1 MPRAQPAEIR
11 WLRRGRY
18 PIVLSYDT
26 TRANAQG
33 RRPDGIQWPG
43 KRHSDGALDV
53 AREPGGTFDSLAGVG
68 NAVDSVEGGH
78 DMHPTATS
86 TGSRGTRRWDDYL
99 DRPTAAVVA
108 TAGLVRASF
117 VAIVTGFAHV
127 RTGASLAD

>member
-11 WLRRGRY
+11 WLRRGRH

-26 TRANAQG
+26 TRANAHG
-33 RRPDGIQWPG
+33 G
-43 KRHSDGALDV
+43 LDV
-53 AREPGGTFDSLAGVG
+53 ATEPGGTFDSLAGVG

-127 RTGASLAD
+127 RTGASLSD